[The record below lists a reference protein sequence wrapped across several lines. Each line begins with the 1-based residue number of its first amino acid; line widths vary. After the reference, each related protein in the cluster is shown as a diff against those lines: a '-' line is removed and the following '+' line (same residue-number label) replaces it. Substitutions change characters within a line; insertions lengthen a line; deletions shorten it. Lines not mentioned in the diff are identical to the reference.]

1 MRNWNNNLQFMGNLF
16 TRKSHELLH
25 LKDCFT
31 ISDRLICHE
40 WWILLLQIA
49 LLWLENFYAQKNCC
63 ILSTVMQS
71 QTIHKVNF

>member
-31 ISDRLICHE
+31 MSDRLIYHG
-40 WWILLLQIA
+40 WWILLLQTA
-49 LLWLENFYAQKNCC
+49 LLWLENYCAQRSSC
-63 ILSTVMQS
+63 ILPAVMQP